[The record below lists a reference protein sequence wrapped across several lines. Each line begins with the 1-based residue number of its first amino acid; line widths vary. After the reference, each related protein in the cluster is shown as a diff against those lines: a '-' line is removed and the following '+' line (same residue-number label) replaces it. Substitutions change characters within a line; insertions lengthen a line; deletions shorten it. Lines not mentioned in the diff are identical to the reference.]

1 MPSPVGASSFASVS
15 SGSEG
20 DEPPKGPPKRS
31 STLPPAHPQ
40 MPGPAPVRGFGA
52 PSEYLHPARSVQFKT
67 SSEPTSKEKMR
78 DDLLAATESGDQ
90 ERALAAAQAMV
101 DAKMDCGK
109 FGHIENGNSALH
121 YAARRGMPEVIEL
134 LANNTEHID
143 LANDKGFSALSMAAW
158 KGHPKVA
165 EKLLDAGAD
174 INHVDKRNRTPLM
187 LAVAYKHDDSVAHLL
202 INYGADLDLRG
213 PDDMTALMGAAYRGR
228 VDVLKAM
235 LKEGA
240 DMSLVDKNGMTA
252 LDWAR
257 QAENQAVI
265 DALEERASQAKGS

>member
-1 MPSPVGASSFASVS
+1 MPSPVGASSWVSVFS
-15 SGSEG
+15 ESEG

-31 STLPPAHPQ
+31 STLPETQPQ
-40 MPGPAPVRGFGA
+40 MPGPAPVRGFKEA
-52 PSEYLHPARSVQFKT
+52 SQYLHPAKSVKFKT

-78 DDLLAATESGDQ
+78 DDLLAATESGDR
-90 ERALAAAQAMV
+90 ERALSAARAMV

-121 YAARRGMPEVIEL
+121 YAARRGMPDVIEL

-143 LANDKGFSALSMAAW
+143 LPNDKGFSALSMAAW

-165 EKLLDAGAD
+165 EKLLDAGAE
-174 INHVDKRNRTPLM
+174 INHADKRGRTPLM
-187 LAVAYKHDDSVAHLL
+187 LAVAYKRDDVARLL

-213 PDDMTALMGAAYRGR
+213 PDNLTALMGAAYRGR
-228 VDVLKAM
+228 VEVLKAM
-235 LKEGA
+235 LDEGA
-240 DMSLVDKNGMTA
+240 DMSLVDDNDMTA

-257 QAENQAVI
+257 EGGNQGAIAV
-265 DALEERASQAKGS
+265 LEGERPGSE